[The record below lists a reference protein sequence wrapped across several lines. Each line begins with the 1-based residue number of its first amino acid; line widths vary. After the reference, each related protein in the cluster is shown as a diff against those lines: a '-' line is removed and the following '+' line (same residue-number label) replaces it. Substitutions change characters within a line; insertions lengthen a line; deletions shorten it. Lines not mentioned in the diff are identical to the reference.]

1 MEGQDEQ
8 PKSRVVKVD
17 SVESWDLYVSRA
29 NNQACP
35 VSCILFFFFW
45 NFYTESFNKS
55 LFVKFC

>member
-35 VSCILFFFFW
+35 VSCILSFFR
-45 NFYTESFNKS
+45 NFYMESFNKS